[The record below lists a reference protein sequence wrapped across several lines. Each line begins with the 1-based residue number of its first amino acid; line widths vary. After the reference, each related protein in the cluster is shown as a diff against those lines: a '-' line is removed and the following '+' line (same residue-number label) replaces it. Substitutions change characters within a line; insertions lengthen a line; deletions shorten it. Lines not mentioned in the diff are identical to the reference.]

1 MFISAV
7 VNLLK
12 RRYKAFVETRRR
24 AMRFG
29 AWVGVSVFLAV
40 CAPQLA
46 GAANLT
52 GAALLKE
59 CSSASDSI
67 SHKQCESYI
76 AGVVDGAG
84 TLMTSMKLLHADS
97 EAYPRLYCV
106 PRLTPAK
113 DLVVST
119 VDYLLKHP
127 ATRHFGASSEVLL
140 ALEQAYPCRG
150 S

>member
-1 MFISAV
+1 LSISAV
-7 VNLLK
+7 VDLLK
-12 RRYKAFVETRRR
+12 RRYEAFIETRRR
-24 AMRFG
+24 MMRLG
-29 AWVGVSVFLAV
+29 AWVGVLVLLAV

-46 GAANLT
+46 GATNLT

-59 CSSASDSI
+59 CSSPSDSI

-76 AGVVDGAG
+76 AGVVDGAD
-84 TLMTSMKLLHADS
+84 TLMTSMKLLHAGS
-97 EAYPRLYCV
+97 KAYPRLYCV
-106 PRLTPAK
+106 PHSTPAK
-113 DLVVST
+113 DLVAST

-127 ATRHFGASSEVLL
+127 ATRRYGASSEVLL